1 MQRKRYLVLELT
13 LNTTCSH
20 STSGG
25 QPAARTT
32 KLDHYDLNP
41 ILAGTTELRQM

>member
-13 LNTTCSH
+13 LKTTCSH
-20 STSGG
+20 STSGD

-32 KLDHYDLNP
+32 KLDPYDLNP
-41 ILAGTTELRQM
+41 ILAGATELRQM